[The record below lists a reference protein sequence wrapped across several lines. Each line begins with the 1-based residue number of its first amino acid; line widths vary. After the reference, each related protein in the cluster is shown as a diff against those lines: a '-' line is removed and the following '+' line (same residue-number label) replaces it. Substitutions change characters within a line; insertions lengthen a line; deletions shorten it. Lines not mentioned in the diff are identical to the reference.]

1 MEVDGPAHACW
12 ARATVLCEARSRGAC
27 DAMQTDLFLEPDT
40 LSTNLFFLSLSLVCQ
55 NLFLSFWTLMDGRA
69 PILSGA
75 EARPARV
82 WCEARAQHAP
92 GTCPA
97 RARHTMKP
105 TPICRARDTF
115 YQPSYLCDTLYHPL
129 SHSLSLSLFLSRCIY
144 GRWWTGARPAPA
156 RSVWGA
162 RGWHAMKNNFL

>member
-1 MEVDGPAHACW
+1 MDRRT
-12 ARATVLCEARSRGAC
+12 RAGRAQLCCVRRVPGAP
-27 DAMQTDLFLEPDT
+27 AMQCKQIYFLSQTRSLPIF
-40 LSTNLFFLSLSLVCQ
+40 FFLSLSLVCQ

-144 GRWWTGARPAPA
+144 GR
-156 RSVWGA
+156 
-162 RGWHAMKNNFL
+162 